1 MSGFAPAGNS
11 GNRKTL
17 DAAMNL
23 VPFIDLLSC
32 CISFLLITAVWSQLA
47 AVPNTPAGA
56 VAEPERTLTP
66 PPPRFALY
74 LGDDGY
80 VVSWST
86 GASQAIPRRG
96 ADLDRPK
103 LAAVLADIHTQYPDV
118 ANLEIH
124 AQDSVAYHELVGAMD
139 TALGAHFA
147 AVSVDHP

>member
-1 MSGFAPAGNS
+1 MSGFAPTGKS

-47 AVPNTPAGA
+47 AVPNTPTGA
-56 VAEPERTLTP
+56 AAETESLAP

-74 LGDDGY
+74 VGDDGY
-80 VVSWST
+80 VVSRST
-86 GASQAIPRRG
+86 GEKEAIPRRG
-96 ADLDRPK
+96 ADLDRAQ
-103 LAAVLADIHTQYPDV
+103 LTRVLLNIRQQYPDV
-118 ANLEIH
+118 SSLDIR

-139 TALGAHFA
+139 TALGVHFA